1 MFLKKS
7 IAVLAAAVVV
17 PSFNGLALAS
27 GIQAHGDG
35 ETDGELSVGFHV
47 T

>member
-7 IAVLAAAVVV
+7 LAVLAAAAVI

-27 GIQAHGDG
+27 DIQAHADG
-35 ETDGELSVGFHV
+35 ETDGELSVGFHY